1 MKENE
6 IIYQLKITFQDIL
19 DNSPQHVRDFY
30 EKLNEKEKEKFIE
43 DNLHSASKG
52 AEFGLSESIYIVIST
67 IGQNLEV
74 EDNEIL
80 ID

>member
-19 DNSPQHVRDFY
+19 DNSPQYVRDFY
-30 EKLNEKEKEKFIE
+30 EELDEEGKEKFIE

-52 AEFGLSESIYIVIST
+52 AEFGLSESIYVVIST
-67 IGQNLEV
+67 IGQNLEF
-74 EDNEIL
+74 EGNKIIIE
-80 ID
+80 